1 VKKFVVSLAVLG
13 LLAVAGLARAQPGG
27 PPGGFGGP
35 PGGPGGP
42 PQPGQVLPGFL
53 QEMLNLTAEQKKQ
66 VEELQKEVDA
76 KLAKILTAEQKKT
89 LQQMPGPFSFPG
101 GPGGGGFG
109 PPGPGGFS
117 RPPGFGG
124 GFAQT
129 SRLDDV
135 KKQIGASD
143 EEWKVIG
150 PKLQKVLAARQ
161 ALTADAQGAGPGFG
175 VPPFGGGAPPSGETR
190 PGEAAGGAGGPP
202 AGFGPPPG
210 VGFGGPMA
218 TNAISQAQA
227 ELKTLLNDPKH
238 SAAEVKEKVAAVRK
252 ARQKARGD
260 VEAAQKDLL
269 LMLTAD
275 QEAMLVSL
283 GYIE

>member
-1 VKKFVVSLAVLG
+1 MRKFVVSLAALG

-27 PPGGFGGP
+27 QPGGFGGP
-35 PGGPGGP
+35 PGGP
-42 PQPGQVLPGFL
+42 PQPGQVLPGFV

-89 LQQMPGPFSFPG
+89 LQQMPGPFGLPFGPG

-109 PPGPGGFS
+109 PFGPGG
-117 RPPGFGG
+117 PPGFGG
-124 GFAQT
+124 GFGQT
-129 SRLDDV
+129 GRQDDV
-135 KKQIGASD
+135 KKQLGASD

-161 ALTADAQGAGPGFG
+161 ALTADARGTGPGVG
-175 VPPFGGGAPPSGETR
+175 GLPFGGGVPPGGDTR
-190 PGEAAGGAGGPP
+190 PGEAPGGAAGPP
-202 AGFGPPPG
+202 TGIGPPPG
-210 VGFGGPMA
+210 GFGGPMA
-218 TNAISQAQA
+218 ANAISQAQA
-227 ELKTLLNDPKH
+227 ELKTVLNDPKH
-238 SAAEVKEKVAAVRK
+238 SPAEVKEKVAAVRK

-260 VEAAQKDLL
+260 LDAAQKDLL
-269 LMLTAD
+269 LMLTAE
-275 QEAMLVSL
+275 QEAVLVSL